1 MDDISSAVSKLL
13 QDDKA
18 MSYLQELLGASGA
31 SGANGASNSDGEG
44 LSAKNLD
51 TPRSGGLDIG
61 AISSITKLFSS
72 SDNET
77 ERLIEALLPFLSDKR
92 RKKASDAKK
101 ILKIIAVLPAL
112 KSSGLLEGL
121 LGSD

>member
-31 SGANGASNSDGEG
+31 NGASNSDGEG
-44 LSAKNLD
+44 VSAKNLD